1 MTNGLFSFP
10 RLFESL
16 EYLGLMD
23 ALLPFLLIF
32 TLVFAIL
39 QKTQILGKGRKNFN
53 VVIALVV
60 ALSVVIP
67 HVLGTYPSG
76 FDVVDIINTMLPQV
90 SLILVAIL
98 LLLLMIGIFAG
109 ATTIPT
115 WIAAI
120 CFLLMLFIFI
130 GSTEWLYGLDWL
142 YDIFGSEAISLLII
156 ILVFGIIVWFITAE
170 SKGEQAKGTIDR
182 WLGELFKR

>member
-1 MTNGLFSFP
+1 MANGIFSFSQ
-10 RLFESL
+10 LFESL
-16 EYLGLMD
+16 ETLGLMD

-67 HVLGTYPSG
+67 HLLGTYPIG
-76 FDVVDIINTMLPQV
+76 FDAVDIINTMLPQV

-109 ATTIPT
+109 ATTIPA

-120 CFLLMLFIFI
+120 CFLVILFIFI

-142 YDIFGSEAISLLII
+142 YDIFGSETISLVLI
-156 ILVFGIIVWFITAE
+156 ILVFGMIVYFITAE
-170 SKGEQAKGTIDR
+170 SKGETVKGTIDR

>member
-1 MTNGLFSFP
+1 MVFNFPDLFA
-10 RLFESL
+10 SL

-60 ALSVVIP
+60 GLSVVIP
-67 HVLGTYPSG
+67 HVLGTYPGG

-109 ATTIPT
+109 ATTIPA

-120 CFLLMLFIFI
+120 CFLLVFFILI

-142 YDIFGSEAISLLII
+142 YNIFGTEAISLIVI
-156 ILVFGIIVWFITAE
+156 ILVFGVIVWFITAE
-170 SKGEQAKGTIDR
+170 SKGEAAKGTIDR